1 MSQVKA
7 KKKLHYYQKQEI
19 AHSELSDV
27 FPLRGIDTLFDDIDA
42 DSELGLPLPSPFPK
56 STLVNGQKKSSHY
69 PEKMKASSKQVHKD
83 TLIQENG
90 IQEDEIIDRET
101 PFKEIVPIK
110 TSSPIAL
117 AMERDESVDG
127 VRSVAYPLLFGDEE
141 EEPIGGDFSK
151 VSCIQQ
157 SKPAKDSLYGDSGSL
172 VSPPERLEF
181 RKTAKTNAGSLSSMK
196 LAKNT
201 KTSVEATQSSPPEM
215 KKDLTMDKDPG
226 QLSPVLVRKSQPKLR
241 EEEQCKSQVM
251 EDQGK
256 GLSFQQKPKK
266 ALMPKSPCSRKQA
279 AVPAPPPVDLEED
292 FIILDDEAP
301 VHFIIPRK
309 PEVKNKRPVPADT
322 AKEKVLTEPH
332 STDQLSQ
339 SEVEMTDQHEADA
352 KRNKA
357 QIESGKQ
364 KMKGKFGK
372 ASKKSGKDS
381 VTGREDGADCVTEAL
396 EDNDCDQTSSQTKQ
410 GHKEVQAETPF
421 KEIVP
426 IKTSSPIAL
435 AMERDESVDGVR
447 SVADPLLFG
456 DEEEE
461 PIGGDFS
468 KVSCTQQSKPA
479 KDSLYGDSGSLVSP
493 PERLEFRKTAKSNA
507 GSLSSM
513 KLAKNTKTSVEAIQ
527 SSPPEMK
534 KDLTM
539 DKDPGQ
545 LSPVLVQKSEPKL
558 QEEEQCKNQVTEDQ
572 GKGLSF
578 QQKLK
583 KALMPKSPWKQ
594 AAVPAPPPVDL
605 EEDFII
611 LDDEAPVLFIIPR
624 KPEVKNKRPVPADT
638 AKEKVLTEPHST
650 DQLSQSEVE
659 MTDQHEADAKRN
671 KAQIESGKQKMKGKF
686 GKASKKSGKNS
697 VTGREDGADRVTEAL
712 EDNDCDQTSSQTKQG
727 HKEVQAVTGKK
738 RAKSKAPEP
747 VQLSDKDET
756 DAGCSQEIPAPV
768 YRTTKKSSKSSKQ
781 ERPESNEKRESYKV
795 TSAAA
800 LHSTNSVKFNKNR
813 KNKKKEETVSKTK
826 KQTSKKQIELE
837 QIDPSCDEQEHDPPL
852 ALEEQEEE
860 QRTAVNKQSSTKEDA
875 MGPGKKLK
883 RKTQMGEPKPK
894 DPPTTAS
901 DISSDSPLC
910 FKRKRKPPGAWWLTS
925 PNESTTELQPKQL
938 LVAAQGPKASTK
950 TPTKQAAA
958 VDSEETQSLKPAKG
972 KQKKSKT
979 PNVLDDGKKLIAV
992 GDRYDTG
999 AEQKT
1004 AKKTGGRR
1012 KPKSAAIPPQVASPV
1027 HVLGEEVEACPNE
1040 SAGEISP
1047 EFCSPKRQHNV
1058 LPGEKR
1064 VFDQVYSKDVGSS
1077 QKPPSSSLRRPDS
1090 SASDNF
1096 PQKRQRK
1103 APSNWWEA
1111 PLSQEPADGLSPPHS
1126 SPPKKSKLSNTPLR
1140 GVFNKEGSSMKLQK
1154 TKNHTRNIKR
1164 NIINTPKSIKRS
1176 LASMNAIFASE
1187 KPENMVKS
1195 GQRCR
1200 KQGRRN
1206 LLHSL
1211 EDQSDHSS
1219 ENLAQSD
1226 DQLQGNR
1233 RSSFGFTSGITVHPP
1248 GTRNKTSVR
1257 VSSGPNTL
1265 SDVDAAF
1272 RSGPSSMLELQQRDE
1287 EDDDIDLPSSRV
1299 TPHVRQAPRVFAHC
1313 DLCGPPLEPVVL
1325 EDEDW
1330 NNLHAWFSHLWHPA
1344 SKNGRVISPDDFHWH
1359 SHGGR
1364 AMGHA
1369 VDLQSY
1375 SFSHGKILLGSYMKK
1390 PSHVDH
1396 DMVSVFSIISSCV
1409 RVDIEG
1415 VKSVYNSGEVF
1426 MIPSGQAYSILNLC
1440 QEPAVLI
1447 YHRTQSNDTPT

>member
-1 MSQVKA
+1 M
-7 KKKLHYYQKQEI
+7 LLLI
-19 AHSELSDV
+19 FRAHSELSDV
-27 FPLRGIDTLFDDIDA
+27 FTLRGIDTLFDDIDA

-56 STLVNGQKKSSHY
+56 SILVNGQKKSSRY

-90 IQEDEIIDRET
+90 IQENGIQENEIIDRET

-127 VRSVAYPLLFGDEE
+127 VRSVAYPLLFGVED

-151 VSCIQQ
+151 VSCTQQ
-157 SKPAKDSLYGDSGSL
+157 SKPAKESLYGDSGSL

-181 RKTAKTNAGSLSSMK
+181 RKTAKSNAGSLSSMK

-226 QLSPVLVRKSQPKLR
+226 QLSPVLVRKSEPKLR
-241 EEEQCKSQVM
+241 
-251 EDQGK
+251 
-256 GLSFQQKPKK
+256 
-266 ALMPKSPCSRKQA
+266 A
-279 AVPAPPPVDLEED
+279 
-292 FIILDDEAP
+292 
-301 VHFIIPRK
+301 
-309 PEVKNKRPVPADT
+309 
-322 AKEKVLTEPH
+322 
-332 STDQLSQ
+332 
-339 SEVEMTDQHEADA
+339 
-352 KRNKA
+352 
-357 QIESGKQ
+357 
-364 KMKGKFGK
+364 
-372 ASKKSGKDS
+372 
-381 VTGREDGADCVTEAL
+381 
-396 EDNDCDQTSSQTKQ
+396 
-410 GHKEVQAETPF
+410 
-421 KEIVP
+421 
-426 IKTSSPIAL
+426 
-435 AMERDESVDGVR
+435 
-447 SVADPLLFG
+447 
-456 DEEEE
+456 
-461 PIGGDFS
+461 
-468 KVSCTQQSKPA
+468 
-479 KDSLYGDSGSLVSP
+479 
-493 PERLEFRKTAKSNA
+493 
-507 GSLSSM
+507 
-513 KLAKNTKTSVEAIQ
+513 
-527 SSPPEMK
+527 
-534 KDLTM
+534 
-539 DKDPGQ
+539 
-545 LSPVLVQKSEPKL
+545 
-558 QEEEQCKNQVTEDQ
+558 EEQCKNQVMEDQ

-611 LDDEAPVLFIIPR
+611 LDDEAPVHFIIPR
-624 KPEVKNKRPVPADT
+624 KAEVKNKRPLPADT

-650 DQLSQSEVE
+650 DQLSQSEAE
-659 MTDQHEADAKRN
+659 MTDQHEPDAKRN
-671 KAQIESGKQKMKGKF
+671 KAQIESGKQKMKGKL
-686 GKASKKSGKNS
+686 GKASKKSGKDS
-697 VTGREDGADRVTEAL
+697 VTHDGLEDGADPVTEAL

-727 HKEVQAVTGKK
+727 HKEVQAGKK
-738 RAKSKAPEP
+738 RAKSKAPEL
-747 VQLSDKDET
+747 VELSDKDET

-781 ERPESNEKRESYKV
+781 ERPGSNEKKESYKV

-800 LHSTNSVKFNKNR
+800 LHSTNSVKSNKNR
-813 KNKKKEETVSKTK
+813 KNNKKEETVSKTK
-826 KQTSKKQIELE
+826 KQTSKKQMELE
-837 QIDPSCDEQEHDPPL
+837 QIDPSCDEQEHDPPP

-875 MGPGKKLK
+875 VGPGKKLK
-883 RKTQMGEPKPK
+883 RKETQMGEPKPK

-925 PNESTTELQPKQL
+925 PNESTTELQPKQVL
-938 LVAAQGPKASTK
+938 GAAQGPKASTK

-958 VDSEETQSLKPAKG
+958 VDSEETQSLRPAKG

-979 PNVLDDGKKLIAV
+979 HNVLDDGKKLIAG

-1012 KPKSAAIPPQVASPV
+1012 KPKSAAIQPQVASPV
-1027 HVLGEEVEACPNE
+1027 HVSGEEVGACPNE

-1047 EFCSPKRQHNV
+1047 EFCSPKRRHNV

-1064 VFDQVYSKDVGSS
+1064 VFDQVYSRDVGSS

-1111 PLSQEPADGLSPPHS
+1111 PRSQEPADGLPPPHS

-1313 DLCGPPLEPVVL
+1313 DLCGPPLQPVVL

-1369 VDLQSY
+1369 VDLQSC